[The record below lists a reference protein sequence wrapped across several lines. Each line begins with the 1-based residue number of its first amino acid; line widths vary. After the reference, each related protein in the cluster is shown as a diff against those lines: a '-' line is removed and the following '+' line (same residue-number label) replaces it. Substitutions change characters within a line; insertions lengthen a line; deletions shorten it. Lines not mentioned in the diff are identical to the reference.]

1 MSIEYCCLPPMLT
14 SLEHNIGNT
23 LFLDLSEKRIFL
35 LKHFDIVLYY
45 MNKVGFDTLATTRMK
60 KLIFVINRFIK
71 YSKIRIFRKFLT
83 HSIPVLC
90 II

>member
-1 MSIEYCCLPPMLT
+1 MSIEYCCLPPMKT

-45 MNKVGFDTLATTRMK
+45 MNKVGFDISYYENFFFFYK
-60 KLIFVINRFIK
+60 QV
-71 YSKIRIFRKFLT
+71 
-83 HSIPVLC
+83 H
-90 II
+90 